1 MDFPKLKSIIEGL
14 LFLSGEEGLS
24 IKQIAEIVDQQPERV
39 SDAVEEMV
47 ADFAN
52 QGRGVQILKLAGV
65 VQLGTLPEHASYF
78 EKLAYSPART
88 SLSQAALET
97 LAIVAYRQ
105 PITRVEIEEIRGV
118 KSERAIHTLVNKD
131 LIHEVGR
138 AEAIGRP
145 ILYGT
150 TKSFLDYFGLATIK
164 DLPEPGLFEDT
175 ENLEEETQLLF
186 DKLDGQQVSLDMND
200 QADSFDE
207 VHDDHEFSDANDLD
221 NGDNENR

>member
-24 IKQIAEIVDQQPERV
+24 IKQIAEIVDQRVELV
-39 SDAVEEMV
+39 SDAVEEMI
-47 ADFAN
+47 ADFVN
-52 QGRGVQILKLAGV
+52 QGRGVQILKIAGV
-65 VQLGTLPEHASYF
+65 VQLGTLPEHAAYF

-131 LIHEVGR
+131 LIEEVGR

-150 TKSFLDYFGLATIK
+150 TKSFLDYFGLSSIK
-164 DLPEPGLFEDT
+164 DLPEPGLFEDS
-175 ENLEEETQLLF
+175 ENLEEETQMLF
-186 DKLDGQQVSLDMND
+186 NKLDGQQLDSGSTDQND
-200 QADSFDE
+200 VDDEHGENNHAVYDENLDS
-207 VHDDHEFSDANDLD
+207 
-221 NGDNENR
+221 

>member
-24 IKQIAEIVDQQPERV
+24 IKQIAEIVDQRVELV
-39 SDAVEEMV
+39 SDAVEEMI
-47 ADFAN
+47 ADFMN
-52 QGRGVQILKLAGV
+52 QGRGVQILKIAGV
-65 VQLGTLPEHASYF
+65 VQLGTLPEHAAYF

-131 LIHEVGR
+131 LIQEVGR

-150 TKSFLDYFGLATIK
+150 TKSFLDYFGLASLK
-164 DLPEPGLFEDT
+164 DLPEPGLFEDS
-175 ENLEEETQLLF
+175 ENLEEETQMLF
-186 DKLDGQQVSLDMND
+186 NKLDGQQVDLGSTDQND
-200 QADSFDE
+200 F
-207 VHDDHEFSDANDLD
+207 DHEHMDNNHEINDEDLD
-221 NGDNENR
+221 S